1 MKYFTIAKDTSMPYN
16 KSVTFIE
23 APVFSKIV
31 YDYLNEEE
39 YAALQ
44 WTLAVRPEQGKII
57 PGSGGLRKMRWA
69 AKGKGKRGGVRI
81 IYYWQHDDGE
91 IWMLTMYA
99 KNEAE
104 NIPAHILKKL
114 KEAMTDEA

>member
-1 MKYFTIAKDTSMPYN
+1 MAINTSMPYS
-16 KSVTFIE
+16 KSTVFIE
-23 APVFSKIV
+23 SPIFSRIV
-31 YDYLNEEE
+31 YDYLSEEE

-57 PGSGGLRKMRWA
+57 PGSGGLRKVRWA
-69 AKGKGKRGGVRI
+69 AKGKGKRGGTRI
-81 IYYWQHDDGE
+81 IYYWQQADGE
-91 IWMLTMYA
+91 IWMLTIYA

-114 KEAMTDEA
+114 KEAMEQ